1 MTPNERARRLNETCR
16 HGHERR
22 YCFPCIVTEFAE
34 AVDEERDACARIAEA
49 QIDEV
54 RERIGVSELID
65 TQARTAAVIAD
76 AIRNRDVTE
85 PAI

>member
-34 AVDEERDACARIAEA
+34 AVVEERDACARIAEA
-49 QIDEV
+49 KIDEV
-54 RERIGVSELID
+54 RERIGASEAID

-76 AIRNRDVTE
+76 AIRKRETTE